1 MAYSRSLHEYGEKA
15 AYGGKATTLGQ
26 AKWIALNECVKARGR
41 HSVVYK
47 DDCKGIAWVRDGYL
61 ALAIENLK
69 VHK

>member
-1 MAYSRSLHEYGEKA
+1 MDCVWS
-15 AYGGKATTLGQ
+15 
-26 AKWIALNECVKARGR
+26 ALNECVKGGGR
-41 HSVVYK
+41 HSVVCK